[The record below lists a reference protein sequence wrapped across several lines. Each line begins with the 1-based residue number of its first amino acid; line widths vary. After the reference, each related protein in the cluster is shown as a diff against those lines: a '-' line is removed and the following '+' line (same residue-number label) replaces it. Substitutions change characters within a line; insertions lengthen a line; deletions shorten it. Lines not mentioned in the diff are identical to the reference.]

1 MQVKNMKGEN
11 TMAGLIAIRD
21 EYTRRVSGET
31 FLYDAQFNLG
41 DQVEWSAR
49 VYLDGELKGEPKGSI
64 IDNTMSHAELKQYI
78 IAYIEGIIERGL
90 GIEE

>member
-1 MQVKNMKGEN
+1 MMS
-11 TMAGLIAIRD
+11 GLMAIRD

-31 FLYDAQFNLG
+31 FQYDAQYNLG
-41 DQVEWSAR
+41 EQVEWSAL

-64 IDNTMSHAELKQYI
+64 IDNKMNDAELKQYI